1 MKYTS
6 KIRKSIPTDS
16 QQAIS
21 DNRNGISAAPPE
33 YRIDFA
39 DNAPGFANTGYPG
52 SAPAIQTK
60 RNIGEEYVTCSRPVP
75 GNQPPIQRQELEEDK
90 EVQMMAAAP
99 HMKRVD
105 AEAEPAVKAADGNW
119 KRVKRVAFIK
129 LQDGS
134 FINLANRLDDEMKAL
149 NRRRVVA
156 TGKLVI
162 PADPSA
168 QPIMSRPGPVPTL
181 IEIDSVR
188 PQSDEVG
195 A

>member
-1 MKYTS
+1 MS
-6 KIRKSIPTDS
+6 LPII
-16 QQAIS
+16 Q
-21 DNRNGISAAPPE
+21 SASE
-33 YRIDFA
+33 LLGHEGEQVRIC
-39 DNAPGFANTGYPG
+39 G
-52 SAPAIQTK
+52 SY
-60 RNIGEEYVTCSRPVP
+60 G
-75 GNQPPIQRQELEEDK
+75 
-90 EVQMMAAAP
+90 VQDLGG
-99 HMKRVD
+99 HTLK
-105 AEAEPAVKAADGNW
+105 VKAADGNW

-156 TGKLVI
+156 TGKLAI

-168 QPIMSRPGPVPTL
+168 QPIMARPGPVPTL